1 MNTIFNLLVIILLFL
16 GITYIVQERV
26 QYKLDIQA
34 YEKMATK
41 YNCQFLTPSASR
53 SDVGMFQC
61 DGKIVFKRIEE

>member
-1 MNTIFNLLVIILLFL
+1 MNTIMNLLIIIVLFL

-26 QYKLDIQA
+26 QYKLDIQT
-34 YEKMATK
+34 YERMATK